1 MNKKIIFSFIIFLSL
16 SFLSNAQCKGY
27 IKSVAPNALT
37 PYVMDANFWAPVIYE
52 GDKIEL
58 TRTFLAHQKYKISV
72 IGMEFFTKK
81 ITIKDEDGFI
91 LFKNFPSKRT
101 ERTRFFT
108 DIDENQI
115 PCFDSNY
122 WEFELNR
129 SQNLTI
135 IIELERRAKKKKNR
149 LKGCLGVVVGFA
161 N

>member
-16 SFLSNAQCKGY
+16 TFSANAQCKGY
-27 IKSVAPNALT
+27 IKSVAPDALT
-37 PYVMDANFWAPVIYE
+37 PYIMDANFWAPVIYE

-58 TRTFLAHQKYKISV
+58 TRTFLAHQKYKIAV
-72 IGMEFFTKK
+72 IGMDFFTKK

-91 LFKNFPSKRT
+91 LFKNFPSKRS
-101 ERTRFFT
+101 EQTRFFT

-135 IIELERRAKKKKNR
+135 IVELERKARKKKNR
-149 LKGCLGVVVGFA
+149 LKGCLGVVIGFA
-161 N
+161 D